1 MAKNNVEL
9 YIKYEVKYKNKII
22 KGTRNNKG
30 KYSMFSFL
38 YEILT
43 CCFNFE
49 LFVKKNSVEW
59 KKQLCKNGSFEKSY
73 IKKIE

>member
-1 MAKNNVEL
+1 MAKNNAEL

-49 LFVKKNSVEW
+49 LFVKKNSVE
-59 KKQLCKNGSFEKSY
+59 
-73 IKKIE
+73 